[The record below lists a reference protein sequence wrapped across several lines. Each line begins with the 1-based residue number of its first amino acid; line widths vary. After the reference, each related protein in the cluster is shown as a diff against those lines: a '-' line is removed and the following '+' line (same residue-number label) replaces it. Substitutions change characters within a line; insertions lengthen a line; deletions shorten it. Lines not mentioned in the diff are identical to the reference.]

1 MRAGLHVSTLK
12 GTNGF
17 KPSLSLRP
25 AVAGAVAKGEAAS
38 EGRHDSTWTRPVA
51 LSLPPSPIR
60 PPTGRSIHPSIGRG
74 ETYHCTLGSRGL
86 TLLQKKRKSCTSP
99 CCCPHRLAASNTHL
113 SLSLAL
119 ALALPCEPLHD
130 ASQISVSLS
139 CLLRIS
145 HVKSSGHK
153 ISSQNVVFV
162 LRQRDIPF
170 FPEPYI
176 LR

>member
-1 MRAGLHVSTLK
+1 MSQLSRERTASRPL
-12 GTNGF
+12 
-17 KPSLSLRP
+17 SLSVRPSRVPLQKEKRP
-25 AVAGAVAKGEAAS
+25 ARGDTS
-38 EGRHDSTWTRPVA
+38 LRGRGRS

-74 ETYHCTLGSRGL
+74 DTYHCTLGSRGL